1 MKEIINNIIYMARR
15 FRLATTFNMI
25 GLIAAY
31 ALFYLLMTQLIYQV
45 TYNHRIDDYEN
56 IYRLETDYVYS
67 EWAYSDMV
75 CRPFADALKP
85 LPEVE
90 SYSLFQYAAVG
101 DDLFDFKKDSTIIEL
116 PFTIGNKAVVSTLT
130 KRKLSGSITFTDN
143 DTYDIIIPKSV
154 ALQYFDSIDVAG
166 KEMTLCYDGEDYL
179 YTVRGVYD
187 DFPENCEFHNRIYS
201 FMGTQFA
208 DDINSL
214 FKCYVK
220 FNRVPDDMDAFC
232 EKLKQSILVNLE
244 AKKGEYEDVQE
255 FNDLKQNFKETRFKL
270 TPIGK
275 TYFEH
280 TTYTTDDGAKG
291 YNGNFLILALG
302 CLFVIFIAT
311 INFLNFTLAESPMR
325 VRGINT
331 RIVLGAPR
339 RSLRLRLIAE
349 CITVSVIACIMALLL
364 CQFLS
369 HLPALGVLLEGNT
382 SVVNHKLLA
391 LALLGLSAIVGV
403 FAGFYPAVFA
413 TSFPPAIALK
423 SSFGLTPQ
431 GVKLRTI
438 LVCVQLF
445 LSLLMS
451 IYIGILLLQNYHIFN
466 SEYGFD
472 TDHILS
478 TPIPYEIDN
487 EVKQQLCQ
495 ELNKLDGVDNVS
507 MADTPLGS
515 TDGHNLLR
523 TDIKNH
529 RFRYRFIVT
538 DHNYL
543 RTMGI
548 NVTEGRDFQENDTAA
563 VIVNQTTRKQIP
575 EIKLGTTIS
584 IGIDEE
590 AGDSA
595 TVIGVC
601 DNIHYGTMRIN
612 SDQVFFIIYKPYYP
626 FHQYVLMRIA
636 NDADKTRICQQA
648 NELVEHYCGPTNDKV
663 DTFDEMLKKTYHNEF
678 RFFRQTYLI
687 TIICLIL
694 TIIGIFCLT
703 MFETEYRRKEIGI
716 RKVAGATTGEIVWM
730 LCRHYGIYI
739 IICFIAAAPIAYLC
753 GKLTINHFADHTPI
767 HWWIYPLALLLVG
780 GITIGTV
787 VLQSWRAA
795 RENPV
800 NSIKTE

>member
-1 MKEIINNIIYMARR
+1 MARR
-15 FRLATTFNMI
+15 FPLATTFNMI

-31 ALFYLLMTQLIYQV
+31 ALFYLLMTQLIYQNS
-45 TYNHRIDDYEN
+45 YNHPIDDSDK

-75 CRPFADALKP
+75 CRPFADALKH

-101 DDLFDFKKDSTIIEL
+101 TDLFDFKKDSTIIEL
-116 PFTIGNKAVVSTLT
+116 PFTIGNNTVVSTLT
-130 KRKLSGSITFTDN
+130 KRKLSGDITFTDD
-143 DTYDIIIPKSV
+143 DTDGIIIPKSA
-154 ALQYFDSIDVAG
+154 ALKYFDSIDVAG
-166 KEMTLCYDGEDYL
+166 KQMTLLYEGEDIH

-201 FMGTQFA
+201 YMGDSFA
-208 DDINSL
+208 NDINSL

-220 FNRVPDDMDAFC
+220 FKRVPDNMDAFC
-232 EKLKQSILVNLE
+232 EELKQSVLADLE
-244 AKKGEYEDVQE
+244 AKKGTFENVEE
-255 FNDLKQNFKETRFKL
+255 FNDLKYSFTETRFKL

-275 TYFEH
+275 TYYEH
-280 TTYTTDDGAKG
+280 NTYTTDAGSKG
-291 YNGNFLILALG
+291 YNGSLPILGLG

-331 RIVLGAPR
+331 RLVLGASR
-339 RSLRLRLIAE
+339 RSLRLWLLAE
-349 CITVSVIACIMALLL
+349 CIIVSVIACIIALLL
-364 CQFLS
+364 CQLLS
-369 HLPALGVLLEGNT
+369 HLPSLCQLLEGDM
-382 SVVNHKLLA
+382 SVMKNKLIV

-438 LVCVQLF
+438 LVCLQLF

-466 SEYGFD
+466 SEYGFEK
-472 TDHILS
+472 DHILS
-478 TPIPYEIDN
+478 TYIPYDIDI
-487 EVKQQLCQ
+487 ELKQQLCH
-495 ELNKLDGVDNVS
+495 ELNKIDGVENVS
-507 MADTPLGS
+507 MADSPLGS
-515 TDGHNLLR
+515 TDGHSLLR
-523 TDIKNH
+523 TDVKDH
-529 RFRYRFIVT
+529 HFRYRFIVT

-543 RTMGI
+543 KTMGI
-548 NVTEGRDFQENDTAA
+548 NVIEGRDFQENDTAVA
-563 VIVNQTTRKQIP
+563 IINQTTRKQIP
-575 EIKLGTTIS
+575 EIGLGTAIT

-595 TVIGVC
+595 VVVGVC

-612 SDQVFFIIYKPYYP
+612 NNQCFCIIYKPYYP
-626 FHQYVLMRIA
+626 YNQHILMRIA
-636 NDADKTRICQQA
+636 NDADKKRICQQA
-648 NELVEHYCGPTNDKV
+648 NELVKHYCGPNNDTV
-663 DTFDEMLKKTYHNEF
+663 DTFEEMLTKTYHNEF

-687 TIICLIL
+687 TIICLVL

-703 MFETEYRRKEIGI
+703 LFETEYRRKEIGI
-716 RKVAGATTGEIVWM
+716 RKVAGATTREIVWM
-730 LCRHYGIYI
+730 LCRHYGLYI
-739 IICFIAAAPIAYLC
+739 IICFIAAAPIAYIC
-753 GKLTINHFADHTPI
+753 GKLTISHFADHTEI
-767 HWWIYPLALLLVG
+767 YWWIYPLALLLVG